1 MKTKIPTFK
10 QPKLGLSFSCTGDKC
25 QMTCCKGWTVA
36 LNKQSFDLY
45 RNTPAIKDNVQKI
58 RKDRHRTKDRFGEMK
73 LRPDGACSMLDEAG
87 LCEVYKQLGE
97 TALSKTCNTFPRD
110 IIKSKN
116 NYKLSF
122 STACPEVVRLLCTDP
137 DSMKQVHSA
146 EGLNRRL
153 QYYVRDTNSDLL
165 DERLGFNAIYDFFE
179 NSNLPLWK
187 KVIVLIFLFRS
198 VNLANHSS
206 YDLIMST
213 LLEKQLYLE
222 KTNSESAEE
231 LFQYETFSEV
241 VFADE
246 VLENMN
252 PQIHQYIVRSRT
264 YMGVNSDS
272 FNDQA
277 KRYMIRKSMF
287 LPLSGFSNDKMWTNL
302 YLNFLDKNGPLLFN
316 TTHFTDIVAHTTI
329 QHGIIK
335 FLAITG
341 LKPEDPNAL
350 EWFYHLVPS
359 VVRSLDHNEGMRNKI
374 FNNLAKKYPTQEE
387 RAAMLGLLIK

>member
-1 MKTKIPTFK
+1 M
-10 QPKLGLSFSCTGDKC
+10 
-25 QMTCCKGWTVA
+25 
-36 LNKQSFDLY
+36 
-45 RNTPAIKDNVQKI
+45 R
-58 RKDRHRTKDRFGEMK
+58 
-73 LRPDGACSMLDEAG
+73 
-87 LCEVYKQLGE
+87 
-97 TALSKTCNTFPRD
+97 
-110 IIKSKN
+110 
-116 NYKLSF
+116 
-122 STACPEVVRLLCTDP
+122 
-137 DSMKQVHSA
+137 QVHSA
-146 EGLNRRL
+146 EGLDRRL
-153 QYYVRDTNSDLL
+153 QYYIRDTNSDLL

-187 KVIVLIFLFRS
+187 KVIVLILLLRS
-198 VNLANHSS
+198 VNLASNDS
-206 YDLIMST
+206 YDLIMSA

-222 KTNSESAEE
+222 NTKSESAEE

-252 PQIHQYIVRSRT
+252 PQIQQYIVRCRT

-272 FNDQA
+272 FNDQV
-277 KRYMIRKSMF
+277 KRYLIRKSMF

-316 TTHFTDIVAHTTI
+316 TKHFPDIVAHTTI

-374 FNNLAKKYPTQEE
+374 FNNLAEKYPAQEE